1 MAQDSAR
8 CDACGREF
16 DDGPFDPS
24 QIPVSINPNPEEPKN
39 FVERSLKEHNQLL
52 EKLSGQLD
60 ELLEL
65 ARAGGDDVGA
75 GSPPNPSSG
84 RADAADLLEVVELL
98 RRNMRPRHG
107 LCIDGHCAPCRVH
120 EEAIKEHVLLYIDW
134 KIPGTVEKLQQARHR
149 N

>member
-1 MAQDSAR
+1 MAQDPAR
-8 CDACGREF
+8 CDACGQELDAR
-16 DDGPFDPS
+16 PFDPYR
-24 QIPVSINPNPEEPKN
+24 IPVSLNPNPDEPKN
-39 FVERSLKEHNQLL
+39 FVERSLKDHNRLL

-65 ARAGGDDVGA
+65 VRKGDDEPGQA
-75 GSPPNPSSG
+75 E
-84 RADAADLLEVVELL
+84 DLLYLL
-98 RRNMRPRHG
+98 RQHLRPRHG

-134 KIPGTVEKLQQARHR
+134 KVPGTVEKLQQTRHR

>member
-1 MAQDSAR
+1 MANDSVR
-8 CDACGREF
+8 CDSCGREF
-16 DDGPFDPS
+16 DNTPFDPS
-24 QIPVSINPNPEEPKN
+24 QIPATVNPNPDEPKN
-39 FVERSLKEHNQLL
+39 FVERSLKEHNLL
-52 EKLSGQLD
+52 LDKLSGQLD

-65 ARAGGDDVGA
+65 ARAGNDEEGQ
-75 GSPPNPSSG
+75 
-84 RADAADLLEVVELL
+84 AAELLEIL
-98 RRNMRPRHG
+98 RQNMRPRHG